1 MKYETLKEELKRQI
15 NSGAI
20 KPGGKLPSIRELSL
34 QWACSKNTVIRAIDE
49 LEKEH
54 LIYSIPKSGYYAI
67 VRPSISEDQPPRRID
82 FAVAAPDPGII
93 PYEEI
98 QHGLNRAVQLYG
110 DHLFSYGDPLG
121 FPSLREAISRHL
133 AASQIFA
140 GPERISIV
148 SGSQQALH
156 LLASM
161 PFPNGKSAILV
172 EQPCYPGM
180 LKIMGLLGITAIG
193 VARTES
199 GLDLDEL
206 ERHFRNNAI
215 KFFYTV
221 PRYHNPLG
229 TSLSRVE
236 KEAIASMAEKYDVFI
251 VEDDYLA
258 DLEMDSK
265 SDPIC
270 SYDYSGRVVY
280 VRSFSKVMLPG
291 LRLGAA
297 VLPEALIK
305 LFSMYKASSDLS
317 TTALSQAALEIH
329 LGSGLFQRH
338 VARMR
343 ERYGVRMMALQEAC
357 SRDLNEKEGFRLSRS
372 AGGIFAQLQ
381 LPDHLDAE
389 ELAAAVRQKDVHVLP
404 TVYCYLPSVASTNS
418 WRLSIIRTSE
428 KEIED
433 GIRIIRQ
440 TADELT
446 NQRKTSPLGRSAV
459 TWI

>member
-1 MKYETLKEELKRQI
+1 MKYENVKDDLKQQI
-15 NSGAI
+15 NNGSI
-20 KPGGKLPSIRELSL
+20 KPGGKLPSIRELSM
-34 QWACSKNTVIRAIDE
+34 QWECSKNTIIRAIDE

-54 LIYSIPKSGYYAI
+54 LIYSVPKSGHYAI
-67 VRPSISEDQPPRRID
+67 VRSSKSEDRPERRID

-110 DHLFSYGDPLG
+110 DRLFTYGDPLG

-133 AASQIFA
+133 AVSQIFA
-140 GPERISIV
+140 GPERICVV
-148 SGSQQALH
+148 SGAQQALH
-156 LLASM
+156 LLTSM

-172 EQPCYPGM
+172 EQPCYAGM
-180 LKIMGLLGITAIG
+180 LKLLSLLGVTAIG
-193 VARTES
+193 IARTES

-206 ERHFRNNAI
+206 ERHFRNNSI

-229 TSLSRVE
+229 TSLSRRE
-236 KEAIASMAEKYDVFI
+236 KKAIASMAEKYDVYI

-258 DLEMDSK
+258 DLETDSK

-270 SYDYSGRVVY
+270 SYDYSGRVIY
-280 VRSFSKVMLPG
+280 IRSFSKIMLPG

-297 VLPEALIK
+297 VLPEAFIA
-305 LFSMYKASSDLS
+305 LFRMYKSSSDLG

-338 VARMR
+338 AAMMR
-343 ERYGVRMMALQEAC
+343 ERYGIRMKALQEA
-357 SRDLNEKEGFRLSRS
+357 SRRYLNEGFRLSKS
-372 AGGIFAQLQ
+372 AGGIFAQLE
-381 LPDHLDAE
+381 LPNHLAAE
-389 ELAAAVRQKDVHVLP
+389 ELAATLRQKDVYVFP
-404 TVYCYLPSVASTNS
+404 TMHCYLPSVESANS
-418 WRLSIIRTSE
+418 LRLSIIRTNE

-440 TADELT
+440 TADELMS
-446 NQRKTSPLGRSAV
+446 QRSANKFSRSAI